1 MAAFRLT
8 SAAFDNGEEIPIR
21 HTSDGDDV
29 SPPLSW
35 FDVPDGTRELA
46 LICDDPDADAGVLT
60 HWLVYGMAPG
70 ETGLPEGIPRDA
82 IVEEPVSLVQGL
94 NEFDEAGYSGP
105 LPAEDRGPHRYFF
118 RLFALDAELDLPPGV
133 GRSELRRAAKDHTL
147 AQVELVGIA

>member
-1 MAAFRLT
+1 MAAFCLT

-35 FDVPDGTRELA
+35 SDVPDGTRELA